1 MSETPSNAS
10 LRPYTL
16 TFETRPNYL
25 YARVAAPIINRTIKL
40 DYLAELLLKCAE
52 VRCDQILLER
62 DIPVMM
68 SNQDIEA
75 TIEDVLRASE
85 SVRIAFVNPHKPIE
99 KDMRRFVNLGKRRG
113 GQFHYFADK
122 DAAEKWLGRPKSKS
136 GPVE

>member
-1 MSETPSNAS
+1 MAKTPADAL
-10 LRPYTL
+10 LRPYTI

-52 VRCDQILLER
+52 VRCDQVLLER

-68 SNQDIEA
+68 SKHDIES
-75 TIEDVLRASE
+75 TIDDVLRASE
-85 SVRIAFVNPHKPIE
+85 NVRIAFLNPHKPIE
-99 KDMRRFVNLGKRRG
+99 KDLRRFVNLGNRRG
-113 GQFHYFADK
+113 GKFRYFADHE
-122 DAAEKWLGRPKSKS
+122 DAEKWLRLPKSKS